1 MPQFNKN
8 EQITLITGLI
18 ILIFAV
24 SIDIILPMR
33 DQMLVIIIWAGASMI
48 FSTVVL
54 YTFLLQPIAS
64 NQIKRDT
71 RFFMTSKDTF
81 KPLVSKSSKMTKKT
95 QLRGH
100 CGVCNKQTLL
110 GFTCSYCH
118 DYFCPDHRLP
128 EKHNCTRLR

>member
-1 MPQFNKN
+1 MPQLNKN
-8 EQITLITGLI
+8 EQISLIAGAI

-24 SIDIILPMR
+24 SADIILPLR
-33 DQMLVIIIWAGASMI
+33 DQILVIIIWAGASII

-64 NQIKRDT
+64 NQFEGDN
-71 RFFMTSKDTF
+71 RFFIPSKDTF
-81 KPLVSKSSKMTKKT
+81 KPFISKSSKLTKKT

-100 CGVCNKQTLL
+100 CGVCNKQILL

-118 DYFCPDHRLP
+118 GYFCPNHRLP